1 MLQNHK
7 YRKIKKQ
14 TNTLHKDWITDNY
27 NNIIQWA
34 RNICKN
40 DPLYEELA
48 HYAIEKLLTH
58 KRYEEILANHN
69 REPKFGHLRGFILA
83 IMRNSWIGKKS
94 EFSRVHKAHRAD
106 VGHRKRVITDQYMD
120 KLLEQPDEDYNHD
133 IDYLEEAIQ
142 GILEEMEL
150 DLEGKLWYNAKLFK
164 MYLECGNYSEIAR
177 RTDIPRMSISNAVEE
192 CRQYVKQTLIERGIE

>member
-1 MLQNHK
+1 MIELQ
-7 YRKIKKQ
+7 Q
-14 TNTLHKDWITDNY
+14 DWITQNY
-27 NNIIQWA
+27 DKIVQWS

-58 KRYEEILANHN
+58 KRYSEILERHN
-69 REPKFGHLRGFILA
+69 LDPKYGHLRGFILA
-83 IMRNSWIGKKS
+83 IMRNSWIGPKS
-94 EFSRVHKAHRAD
+94 EFSRIHKAHRAD
-106 VGHRKRVITDQYMD
+106 IGHRKRTVTDQHFHN
-120 KLLEQPDEDYNHD
+120 LLNQPDDPYDHEQDY
-133 IDYLEEAIQ
+133 IQEAIM

-164 MYLECGNYSEIAR
+164 MYLETDNYSEIAR

-192 CRQYVKQTLIERGIE
+192 CRQYVQQQLKQRGII